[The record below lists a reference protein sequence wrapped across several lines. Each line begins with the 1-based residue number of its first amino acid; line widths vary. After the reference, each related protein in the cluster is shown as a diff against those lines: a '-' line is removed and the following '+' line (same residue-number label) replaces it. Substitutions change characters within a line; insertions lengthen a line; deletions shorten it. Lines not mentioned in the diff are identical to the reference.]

1 MLCSIGWVLF
11 LEIRVLSKLNQ
22 THSTTHNMIWQTTVF
37 PKLWIMNTKFII
49 RHIRMSRKVIIT
61 HNNNV
66 TDLNS
71 GLHSTNQ
78 MQIWTIKWKYQKT
91 CHTHTSSLR
100 EEIWASHSLHE
111 KLVLVL
117 DGVFLLRIG
126 ENRPEP
132 LLFVIVYPADQGHK
146 RKFTTNPIQFSILWW
161 DWWRLKKDE
170 PENEPG
176 VEIGGEVDEGLEA
189 EFLKQVCLVDGER
202 VGRVDAAPLGG
213 LGLQALHSFA
223 HWLAAESA
231 CLFEEVWIWR
241 FVRKLFGL
249 YRGLVPPAWIAR
261 CWIWFA
267 DQWEVEGLETMGNG
281 GFDTLDPFCL
291 FYSLCDTMS

>member
-1 MLCSIGWVLF
+1 MLCSIGWILI
-11 LEIRVLSKLNQ
+11 LEIRVSSKLNQ

-37 PKLWIMNTKFII
+37 PKLWLMNTKFITSQ
-49 RHIRMSRKVIIT
+49 HKNVVT

-132 LLFVIVYPADQGHK
+132 LLFVIVYPADQGHN
-146 RKFTTNPIQFSILWW
+146 RKFTTTPIQFSMWY
-161 DWWRLKKDE
+161 DE
-170 PENEPG
+170 
-176 VEIGGEVDEGLEA
+176 IDEDRI
-189 EFLKQVCLVDGER
+189 KTNQRTNLV
-202 VGRVDAAPLGG
+202 
-213 LGLQALHSFA
+213 
-223 HWLAAESA
+223 
-231 CLFEEVWIWR
+231 
-241 FVRKLFGL
+241 
-249 YRGLVPPAWIAR
+249 
-261 CWIWFA
+261 
-267 DQWEVEGLETMGNG
+267 
-281 GFDTLDPFCL
+281 
-291 FYSLCDTMS
+291 